1 MALPAS
7 REINWAR
14 HECRQQAIT
23 TGWIVSR
30 HIPAALKDQRCN
42 SSTMSRKANIS
53 ALEKAAFGRPRLY
66 AVRAHYGPLDKQPD
80 QFSGAVVVL
89 DDEGE
94 GVVRHAAAA
103 QALCFDEDTTVVV
116 LDVAALR
123 RDVDAAAERTR
134 DKKTRGRGKRG
145 WSAALEAEA
154 KTRDVLGKDCGRP
167 IAKALARLLMR
178 APTGA
183 TLVARGNLAA
193 VALKLALTR
202 DAHAATCNVSRV
214 VLVEPT
220 LSAVA
225 VNGILACK
233 TPPARRITVDAAF
246 ADDDARMRR
255 GPAIAAACGEGISVI
270 APDDGG
276 DAVLRAFLPRTDDEA
291 LEAAV
296 AAAFGAEDSR
306 GRRLRCA
313 EVTVDMSPLTK
324 QPEQRFDDVLPA
336 ELLAAARG
344 DDEADEPAAA
354 CDADDK
360 GEARVAALVVRGG
373 RCILARSLHTPKAW
387 EGMRLPSAPAVAGED
402 AISGARRAI
411 AAQLDIDIADQ
422 ADQMAPIPNLPPL
435 MLYRA
440 SGGISTVV
448 FMKALQPPVEPQ
460 EDYDLS
466 DDEED
471 DYDWYTLSRALPRV
485 DAPTASLLRT
495 AAFAL
500 RGAVEA
506 GVVAK
511 EWGGVFGDE
520 LVATVAGGTFGGGWR
535 RGEEW
540 GDALAATPA
549 QSSPVR
555 VVGPC
560 HDEANHEDACS
571 CASDPFSC

>member
-1 MALPAS
+1 M
-7 REINWAR
+7 
-14 HECRQQAIT
+14 
-23 TGWIVSR
+23 
-30 HIPAALKDQRCN
+30 
-42 SSTMSRKANIS
+42 
-53 ALEKAAFGRPRLY
+53 
-66 AVRAHYGPLDKQPD
+66 
-80 QFSGAVVVL
+80 
-89 DDEGE
+89 
-94 GVVRHAAAA
+94 
-103 QALCFDEDTTVVV
+103 
-116 LDVAALR
+116 
-123 RDVDAAAERTR
+123 
-134 DKKTRGRGKRG
+134 
-145 WSAALEAEA
+145 
-154 KTRDVLGKDCGRP
+154 
-167 IAKALARLLMR
+167 ARLLMR

-183 TLVARGNLAA
+183 TLVARGALAG

-225 VNGILACK
+225 VNGLLACK
-233 TPPARRITVDAAF
+233 TPPARRIRVDAAF
-246 ADDDARMRR
+246 ADTDAQMRR

-276 DAVLRAFLPRTDDEA
+276 DAVLRAFLPRTDDDDA
-291 LEAAV
+291 EAAV
-296 AAAFGAEDSR
+296 EAAFGAEDSR

-324 QPEQRFDDVLPA
+324 QPEQRFVDVSLADLLRDDAV
-336 ELLAAARG
+336 
-344 DDEADEPAAA
+344 DEPAA
-354 CDADDK
+354 CDADDQ

-373 RCILARSLHTPKAW
+373 RCILARSLKTPKAW

-402 AISGARRAI
+402 AVAGARRAI
-411 AAQLDIDIADQ
+411 AAQLDIDITDQ
-422 ADQMAPIPNLPPL
+422 AEQMAPIPNLPPL

-440 SGGISTVV
+440 SGGLSTVV

-466 DDEED
+466 DEDD

-485 DAPTASLLRT
+485 DPPTACLLQT

-500 RGAVEA
+500 HGAVEA

-511 EWGGVFGDE
+511 AWGGVFGGE
-520 LVATVAGGTFGGGWR
+520 LVAAVAG
-535 RGEEW
+535 
-540 GDALAATPA
+540 DAPATPTP
-549 QSSPVR
+549 SSPVTPLR

-560 HDEANHEDACS
+560 LDEANHEDACS

>member
-1 MALPAS
+1 
-7 REINWAR
+7 
-14 HECRQQAIT
+14 
-23 TGWIVSR
+23 
-30 HIPAALKDQRCN
+30 
-42 SSTMSRKANIS
+42 MSRKANIS
-53 ALEKAAFGRPRLY
+53 ATEKATFGRPRLY

-80 QFSGAVVVL
+80 QFAGAVVVL

-103 QALCFDEDTTVVV
+103 RALCFDEDTTVVV

-123 RDVDAAAERTR
+123 RDIDAAAERTR

-145 WSAALEAEA
+145 WQQALEAEC
-154 KTRDVLGKDCGRP
+154 KTRDMLGKDCGRP

-178 APTGA
+178 ATTGA

-225 VNGILACK
+225 VNGLLACK
-233 TPPARRITVDAAF
+233 TPPARRIRVDAAF
-246 ADDDARMRR
+246 ADDDAQMRR
-255 GPAIAAACGEGISVI
+255 GPAIAAACGEGISCI

-276 DAVLRAFLPRTDDEA
+276 DAVLRAFLPRTDDDA
-291 LEAAV
+291 EAAV
-296 AAAFGAEDSR
+296 EAAFGAEDSR

-324 QPEQRFDDVLPA
+324 QPETRFCDVSSA
-336 ELLAAARG
+336 ELLAVARG
-344 DDEADEPAAA
+344 DDAEADGPAAA
-354 CDADDK
+354 CDADDR
-360 GEARVAALVVRGG
+360 GEPRVAALVVRGG
-373 RCILARSLHTPKAW
+373 RCILARSLQTPKAW
-387 EGMRLPSAPAVAGED
+387 EGMRLPSAPAIPGED
-402 AISGARRAI
+402 VVSGARRAI
-411 AAQLDIDIADQ
+411 AAQLDIDVADQ
-422 ADQMAPIPNLPPL
+422 GDQMAPLSNMPQLT
-435 MLYRA
+435 LYRA
-440 SGGISTVV
+440 SGGVTNVV

-466 DDEED
+466 DEDD

-485 DAPTASLLRT
+485 DPPTACLLRT

-500 RGAVEA
+500 HGAVEA

-511 EWGGVFGDE
+511 AWGGVFGGE
-520 LVATVAGGTFGGGWR
+520 LVAAVAG
-535 RGEEW
+535 
-540 GDALAATPA
+540 DAPATPTP
-549 QSSPVR
+549 SSPVTPPR

-560 HDEANHEDACS
+560 LDEDAHADACS
-571 CASDPFSC
+571 CSSDPFSC

>member
-1 MALPAS
+1 
-7 REINWAR
+7 
-14 HECRQQAIT
+14 
-23 TGWIVSR
+23 
-30 HIPAALKDQRCN
+30 
-42 SSTMSRKANIS
+42 MSRKANIS
-53 ALEKAAFGRPRLY
+53 ATEKATFGRPRLY

-80 QFSGAVVVL
+80 QFAGAVVVL

-103 QALCFDEDTTVVV
+103 RALCFDEDTTVVV

-123 RDVDAAAERTR
+123 RDIDAAAERTR

-145 WSAALEAEA
+145 WQQALEAEC

-178 APTGA
+178 ATTGA

-225 VNGILACK
+225 VNGLLACK
-233 TPPARRITVDAAF
+233 TPPARRIRVDAAF
-246 ADDDARMRR
+246 ADDDAQMRR
-255 GPAIAAACGEGISVI
+255 GPAIAAACGEGISCI

-276 DAVLRAFLPRTDDEA
+276 DAVLRAFLPRTDDDA
-291 LEAAV
+291 EAAV
-296 AAAFGAEDSR
+296 EAAFGAEDSR

-324 QPEQRFDDVLPA
+324 QPETRFCDVSSA
-336 ELLAAARG
+336 ELLAVARG
-344 DDEADEPAAA
+344 DDAEADGPAAA
-354 CDADDK
+354 CDADDR
-360 GEARVAALVVRGG
+360 GEPRVAALVVRGG
-373 RCILARSLHTPKAW
+373 RCILARSLQTPKAW
-387 EGMRLPSAPAVAGED
+387 EGMRLPSAPAIPGED
-402 AISGARRAI
+402 VVSGARRAI
-411 AAQLDIDIADQ
+411 AAQLDIDVADQ
-422 ADQMAPIPNLPPL
+422 GDQMAPLSNMPQLT
-435 MLYRA
+435 LYRA
-440 SGGISTVV
+440 SGGVTNVV

-466 DDEED
+466 DDED
-471 DYDWYTLSRALPRV
+471 FYDWYTVSRALPRV
-485 DAPTASLLRT
+485 DARTAALLRT

-500 RGAVEA
+500 SAAVEA
-506 GVVAK
+506 GVVPV
-511 EWGGVFGDE
+511 EWGSYFGAE
-520 LVATVAGGTFGGGWR
+520 LS
-535 RGEEW
+535 
-540 GDALAATPA
+540 ATPT
-549 QSSPVR
+549 PR